1 MRSAG
6 KGRLGPDEKEQMK
19 LRIKGNSMRLR
30 VSPSE
35 MTRLLA
41 VGRVEETIHFGPEED
56 AKLTYALEHAEHA
69 GDMSLRHQGQT
80 ITVVISTRDA
90 QEWAS
95 GEQVGM
101 YGVAGADQTRV
112 ELAVEKDFACLDK
125 GEGENRDTYPHPQQG
140 TAC

>member
-1 MRSAG
+1 
-6 KGRLGPDEKEQMK
+6 
-19 LRIKGNSMRLR
+19 MRLR

-56 AKLTYALEHAEHA
+56 AKLTYALEHAE
-69 GDMSLRHQGQT
+69 QT